1 MIRPLCQQNAHNGA
15 RKLRENIAVRWD
27 SHDENGTA
35 RFGLEPNWAADKYVQ
50 FFKDHLEVTSWLHDL
65 GLLKGEWSASP
76 IA

>member
-1 MIRPLCQQNAHNGA
+1 MKMGPN
-15 RKLRENIAVRWD
+15 
-27 SHDENGTA
+27 

-65 GLLKGEWSASP
+65 GLLKGEWSASS